1 MEKPSDVRDAMAVP
15 AADPGTPDTTAF
27 EAGDVA
33 WGPEGLV
40 PAIVQDAGDGT
51 VLMLAW
57 MDREALAATRA
68 TGLVHFHSRSR
79 GRLWQKGET
88 SGNVLRLDRMT
99 LDCDRDAILVAAHAT
114 GPTCHTGRRSC
125 FDAPPVPPAP
135 GAPARAP
142 STAVAAPSPGTASSG
157 PAPSPWPSPQGF
169 ASLETLWTTIIER
182 RGAADP
188 TASYTAR
195 LLAGGVDACA
205 RKVTEE
211 ATEVLLAARDDAEAE
226 RSWPVAGA
234 AADGEAGAN
243 GVPQRAAANGPAT
256 DARRA
261 AIRAALAGEVADLV
275 YHLLVLCAERGLE
288 PAEVIGVLESRRRG

>member
-1 MEKPSDVRDAMAVP
+1 MEKASEVRRMAGP
-15 AADPGTPDTTAF
+15 APEPRTSPVTGAF

-33 WGPEGLV
+33 WGSDGLV
-40 PAIVQDAGDGT
+40 PAIVQDARDGA

-88 SGNVLRLDRMT
+88 SGNVLRLDRMA
-99 LDCDRDAILVAAHAT
+99 LDCDSDAILVTAHAS

-125 FDAPPVPPAP
+125 FD
-135 GAPARAP
+135 GASSTGASDAEASTTAASWP
-142 STAVAAPSPGTASSG
+142 SSQGFESLEMLWRTITERRAVADA
-157 PAPSPWPSPQGF
+157 
-169 ASLETLWTTIIER
+169 
-182 RGAADP
+182 

-195 LLAGGVDACA
+195 LLAGGVNACA

-226 RSWPVAGA
+226 RSDSVAGGM
-234 AADGEAGAN
+234 DDVELGSHGMSEAI
-243 GVPQRAAANGPAT
+243 AANRSA
-256 DARRA
+256 AESRRA
-261 AIRAALAGEVADLV
+261 VLRAALAGEVADLV

-288 PAEVIGVLESRRRG
+288 PAAVMGVLESRRRG

>member
-1 MEKPSDVRDAMAVP
+1 MAKASGARGTVSVP
-15 AADPGTPDTTAF
+15 APGPRAPQAGAF

-33 WGPEGLV
+33 WGPDGLV
-40 PAIVQDAGDGT
+40 PAIVQDARDGA

-57 MDREALAATRA
+57 MDREALEATHA

-88 SGNVLRLDRMT
+88 SGNVLRLDRMA
-99 LDCDRDAILVAAHAT
+99 LDCDRDTILVIAQAT

-125 FDAPPVPPAP
+125 FDGPPSPAAP
-135 GAPARAP
+135 GAEGGE
-142 STAVAAPSPGTASSG
+142 SSAAPTASP
-157 PAPSPWPSPQGF
+157 PAAQGF
-169 ASLETLWTTIIER
+169 ASLETLWNTITER
-182 RGAADP
+182 RDAADP
-188 TASYTAR
+188 AASYTAR

-226 RSWPVAGA
+226 RSGRTAGA
-234 AADGEAGAN
+234 ARDGGAGADA
-243 GVPQRAAANGPAT
+243 GSGSVRAASEAIPAPVGAIPHVPV
-256 DARRA
+256 ARRA
-261 AIRAALAGEVADLV
+261 ALRAALAGEVADLA

-288 PAEVIGVLESRRRG
+288 PAEVIAVLESRRRG